1 MLREILLNSVAFQP
15 STLRTLASAVDLLG
29 IMFDKGPECKC
40 PIPTT
45 SVVLVVDDDVLS
57 RRAVT
62 FGLEK
67 ARLKS
72 VGTADPHHA
81 LAEMEKN
88 SFELVFLDVD
98 MPDMDGFEL
107 CTRIRRLPAYAKTP
121 VVFITGMTDFQT
133 RAKSITS
140 GGNDFISKPLCF
152 IELAVKALTFV
163 LKGRLAGQE
172 TENPHPL

>member
-1 MLREILLNSVAFQP
+1 M
-15 STLRTLASAVDLLG
+15 
-29 IMFDKGPECKC
+29 
-40 PIPTT
+40 
-45 SVVLVVDDDVLS
+45 VDDDVIS

-67 ARLKS
+67 AGLKA

-81 LAEMEKN
+81 LEALAKN
-88 SFELVFLDVD
+88 FYELIFLDVD

-107 CTRIRRLPAYAKTP
+107 CMRIRHMPDYLQAP
-121 VVFITGMTDFQT
+121 VVFITSMTDFQT

-152 IELAVKALTFV
+152 MELAVKALTFV
-163 LKGRLAGQE
+163 LKGRLNGHAE
-172 TENPHPL
+172 LEKVAL